1 MGSRLLNKVALI
13 TGAGSGMGEAQALL
27 FASEGATVV
36 LADIREEHASR
47 VAIAIQE
54 TGAKALVT
62 RLDVTDPEGWRE
74 SIEFAKKELG
84 RIDVL
89 CNNAGTN
96 VRVSFEEQTYE
107 QYRRIMQVNLD
118 GAYLGCKAVGNLM
131 GEGGGGAI
139 LNIGSLA
146 SLHHGGSTGYT
157 LSKTGVIAL
166 TKNVALGYAD
176 RNIRCN
182 AVCPGHVDTPFL
194 RNNEDHSPNDWSTS
208 INNPENYNRR
218 LESVPLKKLQTPK
231 DIAYAGLF
239 LCSDEASMITGGVLT
254 VDGGTSLL

>member
-1 MGSRLLNKVALI
+1 
-13 TGAGSGMGEAQALL
+13 MGEAQALL

-47 VAIAIQE
+47 VAMEIQE

-118 GAYLGCKAVGNLM
+118 GAYLGCKAVGL
-131 GEGGGGAI
+131 
-139 LNIGSLA
+139 SLI
-146 SLHHGGSTGYT
+146 H
-157 LSKTGVIAL
+157 I
-166 TKNVALGYAD
+166 
-176 RNIRCN
+176 
-182 AVCPGHVDTPFL
+182 
-194 RNNEDHSPNDWSTS
+194 
-208 INNPENYNRR
+208 
-218 LESVPLKKLQTPK
+218 
-231 DIAYAGLF
+231 
-239 LCSDEASMITGGVLT
+239 
-254 VDGGTSLL
+254 